1 MKIRV
6 PASSGNIG
14 PGFDVCG
21 LAVKL
26 YNYFELTQD
35 EGQYT
40 LADEAFERFYKE
52 INKKVPDY
60 RVNIVESQVPISRGL
75 GSSATLI
82 VGGLVLANELE
93 GRVLSD
99 DQLLTLA
106 SEIEG
111 HPDNVAPAI
120 FGGVVI
126 SAERGGKIIY
136 RKYDLDEDLGF
147 VAFVPSYRLSTAE
160 ARKVI
165 PSSIKKEAAIENTAN
180 TAMILLSLMEKDYK
194 NLKHFM
200 KDNIHEPYRSALI
213 PDYEKVKSLQDM
225 EEIVGVY
232 LSGAGPT
239 MMVLTQNPEELI
251 KKLESD
257 EKFKELEIKNLRGDN
272 EGYKII
278 E

>member
-6 PASSGNIG
+6 PATSGNIG

-35 EGQYT
+35 EGEYT

-52 INKKVPDY
+52 IDKEVPDY
-60 RVNIVESQVPISRGL
+60 RVNILESEIPISRGL
-75 GSSATLI
+75 GSSASLI
-82 VGGLVLANELE
+82 VGGLVLGNELE
-93 GRVLSD
+93 GRPLSD
-99 DQLLTLA
+99 NELLKLA

-126 SAERGGKIIY
+126 SAEREGKIIY
-136 RKYDLDEDLGF
+136 KKYDLDEELGF
-147 VAFVPSYRLSTAE
+147 VAFVPPYRLSTAE

-165 PSSIKKEAAIENTAN
+165 PDSIKKEAAIENTVN

-194 NLKHFM
+194 DLKHFM

-213 PDYEKVKSLQDM
+213 PDYEKVKSLQEM
-225 EEIVGVY
+225 EEIIGVY

-239 MMVLTQNPEELI
+239 MMVLTENPEELI
-251 KKLESD
+251 KKLES
-257 EKFKELEIKNLRGDN
+257 EERFQNLEIKNLRGDN

-278 E
+278 K